1 MLDGSNLEQ
10 FNVPKADAGWP
21 IFYKVSAVFNDPSEK
36 LSVMNPDSVDEKQMD
51 LDWNAVA
58 RVPEING
65 QFHAKTRTL
74 ELENQKTLEQ
84 LVAIRQD
91 LDAKDLR
98 ISALK
103 SRLEELQPKAPVE
116 EGEEEIL

>member
-10 FNVPKADAGWP
+10 FGLSKSQNGWP
-21 IFYKVSAVFNDPSEK
+21 IFYKVSSVFNDPSEK
-36 LSVMNPDSVDEKQMD
+36 LSVINPEDEDSQMMD

-65 QFHAKTRTL
+65 QFYSKSRLL
-74 ELENQKTLEQ
+74 EQENQKTLEQ
-84 LVAIRQD
+84 IVSIRSEV
-91 LDAKDLR
+91 DAKNLR

-103 SRLEELQPKAPVE
+103 SRLDELQPKQLPE
-116 EGEEEIL
+116 DEEEA